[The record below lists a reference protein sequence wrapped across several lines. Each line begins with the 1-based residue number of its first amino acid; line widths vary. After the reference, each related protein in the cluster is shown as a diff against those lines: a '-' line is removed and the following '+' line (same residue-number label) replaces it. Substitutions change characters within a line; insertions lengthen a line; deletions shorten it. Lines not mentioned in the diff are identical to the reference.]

1 VQLLATADP
10 LYNGD
15 IDLTVVLI
23 VIGKVLACFVILL
36 LSVLLYIWFMRKVI
50 ARLQNRLGPTRTGP
64 FGLLQTLADGIK
76 LFFKE
81 QSIPDSADRRIF
93 RLAPYVAIMPA
104 FMAFLIVPWGG
115 EVTIAGHRTF
125 LQGAELPFGIL
136 WLLCMSGIGLYGVM
150 LAGWSSGS
158 KYPLLGSVR
167 ASAQLLSYEAAF
179 GLAIVGVLVQS
190 NTLSTRGMVELQGWD
205 GVQSIFNGDWYW
217 LPAVVALVIFL
228 LAAVAETNH
237 PPFDMVEAE
246 QELTGGFLTEYTGI
260 RFAIF
265 MMTEFMNLI
274 TMSAIA
280 VTLFFGGPSGPGLGF
295 LAADGWFNAWVM
307 PMFWF
312 FAKVLVLL
320 FATVWVRAS
329 LPRLRYDQLMA
340 FSWKF
345 LIEIAFLWVMVSA
358 VVVVGKE
365 EGWQMWVV
373 LPAAVAGALLV
384 GGVLYLS
391 VPKQRELVEEIR

>member
-1 VQLLATADP
+1 VNLLATTDP

-23 VIGKVLACFVILL
+23 VIGKVLACFVISL

-93 RLAPYVAIMPA
+93 KLAPYVAIMPA
-104 FMAFLIVPWGG
+104 FLAFLIVPWGG

-190 NTLSTRGMVELQGWD
+190 NTLSTRAIVQLQGWD
-205 GVQSIFNGDWYW
+205 GVKSIVNGDWYW
-217 LPAVVALVIFL
+217 LPAVVALVIFV

-295 LAADGWFNAWVM
+295 LATDGWFNAWVM

-320 FATVWVRAS
+320 FATAWIRAS
-329 LPRLRYDQLMA
+329 LPRLRYDQLMS
-340 FSWKF
+340 FGWKF

-365 EGWQMWVV
+365 EGWRMWVV
-373 LPAAVAGALLV
+373 LPAAIGGALLV
-384 GGVLYLS
+384 GGVLYSS
-391 VPKQRELVEEIR
+391 VPKKRELVEEIR

>member
-1 VQLLATADP
+1 VNLLATTDP

-23 VIGKVLACFVILL
+23 VIGKVLACFVISL

-93 RLAPYVAIMPA
+93 KLAPYVAIMPA
-104 FMAFLIVPWGG
+104 FLAFLIVPWGG

-190 NTLSTRGMVELQGWD
+190 NTLSTRAIVQLQGWD
-205 GVQSIFNGDWYW
+205 GVKSIVNGDWYW
-217 LPAVVALVIFL
+217 LPAVVALVIFV

-295 LAADGWFNAWVM
+295 LATDGWFNAWVM

-320 FATVWVRAS
+320 FATVWIRAS
-329 LPRLRYDQLMA
+329 LPRLRYDQLMS
-340 FSWKF
+340 FGWKF

-373 LPAAVAGALLV
+373 LPAAIGGALLV
-384 GGVLYLS
+384 GGLLYSS
-391 VPKQRELVEEIR
+391 VPKKRELVEEIR